1 MLLVFMEN
9 EIYGY
14 LQSSYEQDLEVVKA
28 KLAEEGITSYNTY
41 KANHCVGVS
50 YGRVSAYYIVR
61 NGKVVD
67 IQID

>member
-1 MLLVFMEN
+1 MYET
-9 EIYGY
+9 
-14 LQSSYEQDLEVVKA
+14 YEQDLEVVKQ
-28 KLAEEGITSYNTY
+28 KLAEEGITIYTTY

-67 IQID
+67 VQID

>member
-1 MLLVFMEN
+1 M
-9 EIYGY
+9 YGY
-14 LQSSYEQDLEVVKA
+14 LQSSYEHDLEVVKQ
-28 KLAEEGITSYNTY
+28 KLAEEGITIYTTY

-67 IQID
+67 VQID

>member
-1 MLLVFMEN
+1 MKVEKEVEM
-9 EIYGY
+9 YGY

-28 KLAEEGITSYNTY
+28 KLAEQGITHYSTY

>member
-1 MLLVFMEN
+1 M
-9 EIYGY
+9 YGY

-28 KLAEEGITSYNTY
+28 KLAEEGITNYSTY
-41 KANHCVGVS
+41 KANHCVSVS
-50 YGRVSAYYIVR
+50 YGHISAYYIVR

>member
-1 MLLVFMEN
+1 M
-9 EIYGY
+9 YG
-14 LQSSYEQDLEVVKA
+14 SYEQDLEVVKA
-28 KLAEEGITSYNTY
+28 KLAEEGITVYTTF

>member
-1 MLLVFMEN
+1 M
-9 EIYGY
+9 YGY
-14 LQSSYEQDLEVVKA
+14 LQSSYEQDLEVVKQ
-28 KLAEEGITSYNTY
+28 KLAEQGIQHYTTY

-50 YGRVSAYYIVR
+50 YGRISAYYIVR

>member
-1 MLLVFMEN
+1 M
-9 EIYGY
+9 Y
-14 LQSSYEQDLEVVKA
+14 STYEQDLEVVKA
-28 KLAEEGITSYNTY
+28 KLAEQGIEHYTTY

-50 YGRVSAYYIVR
+50 YGRISAYYIVR